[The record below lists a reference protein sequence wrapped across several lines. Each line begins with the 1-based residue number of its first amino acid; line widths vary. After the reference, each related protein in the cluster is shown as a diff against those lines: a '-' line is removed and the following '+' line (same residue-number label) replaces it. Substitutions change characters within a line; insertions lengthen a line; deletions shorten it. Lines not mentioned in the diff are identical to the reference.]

1 MKIFFAGFVTGG
13 NLWKEDKIR
22 LLTGG
27 ILSKETINE
36 NIPCRRSSVEG
47 GDKIGSMTKRQHS
60 ISRIFL
66 KASTTPMQ
74 TRKDFF
80 LITGIFY
87 LIVVRLHLCSQ
98 INLM

>member
-22 LLTGG
+22 LLTGGG

-66 KASTTPMQ
+66 KASTTPMK
-74 TRKDFF
+74 TRNGFF
-80 LITGIFY
+80 HITETSCLIAVHS
-87 LIVVRLHLCSQ
+87 LL
-98 INLM
+98 